1 MSAPRPAGAAALLL
15 ALAMAR
21 VAHSQPPVTA
31 APPLAAPRLSASGV
45 AWGSPAEPVP
55 VELEPW
61 RRSLDATA
69 SDSARMQAWRALVH
83 RPRWH
88 PFALRRLAALALQ
101 RRDSAAAETSLAALA
116 GLRGPWQWPALSDGA
131 ALAMARRDTAAALR
145 AVERVK
151 PDDWPDD
158 EHAQWLALD
167 ATLHAA
173 SGDTSGAIDRAHAA
187 IVRYPALPATAA
199 LLPRWET
206 WLKGQ
211 GRSPDAGELRA
222 AAEVDVFRLDRSAA
236 ARRLTEALAQL
247 HADTLAAER
256 AATGLRLGEVLRG
269 ARQYGDADRALGRAE
284 HDADP
289 PTLARIALERA
300 RVSRDGGKPDL
311 AVSRFGRAAELA
323 RDPGLRELCLW
334 ERARAQEQDG
344 EWSKARD
351 DYARVVA
358 LGRARAPEAALRAGL
373 LWYAEG
379 RADSARA
386 AWARGGSEGCAFWSA
401 VSLRHGAPAAADSA
415 LGEIAARPGF
425 TFYRAAA
432 RDTLGRSGW
441 PPSALPTPAVAS
453 GDETLDL
460 ARDLVSIGES
470 ADAALL
476 VQRWYAGDAR
486 LPSTSRT
493 VARRAGSLLFAAR
506 IAYAAG
512 RPSLAIQMARRAVDA
527 TPESSSAERWGL
539 VPWAY
544 PPAYDS
550 LITARTAPGTPGP
563 ERALL
568 FALIWQ
574 ESKFEPTA
582 RSRSDAIGLMQVRPQ
597 VASKMARTRR
607 EHPPG
612 AAGLMDPATNL
623 TFGIRLLNE
632 LSNGFDGQIALVLAG
647 YNAGPASANRWRGRT
662 RAGGAALQAEL
673 FEYGE
678 TEDYV
683 KSILGVRQAYREL
696 EPRAPDRARPAAQR

>member
-1 MSAPRPAGAAALLL
+1 VPA
-15 ALAMAR
+15 
-21 VAHSQPPVTA
+21 
-31 APPLAAPRLSASGV
+31 
-45 AWGSPAEPVP
+45 
-55 VELEPW
+55 ELEPW
-61 RRSLDATA
+61 RRSLEAATA
-69 SDSARMQAWRALVH
+69 SDTAQTRAWRALAR

-88 PFALRRLAALALQ
+88 AFALRRLAALSLA
-101 RRDSAAAETSLAALA
+101 RGDSAEAETSLVALA
-116 GLRGPWQWPALSDGA
+116 GLRGAWQWPALSDGA
-131 ALAMARRDTAAALR
+131 SLALARRDTAVALR
-145 AVERVK
+145 RIERVK

-167 ATLHAA
+167 ATLRAA
-173 SGDTSGAIDRAHAA
+173 TGDLSGAIDLAHGA
-187 IVRYPALPATAA
+187 IERFPALPATAA
-199 LLPRWET
+199 LLPRWEG
-206 WLKGQ
+206 WLAAQ
-211 GRSPDAGELRA
+211 GRRPDPGELRA
-222 AAEVDVFRLDRSAA
+222 AAEVDVFRADRTSA

-247 HADTLAAER
+247 RGDGLAAAR

-269 ARQYGDADRALGRAE
+269 ARRYGDADRALGRAE

-311 AVSRFGRAAELA
+311 AASRFGRAADLA
-323 RDPGLRELCLW
+323 LDPGLRELCFW
-334 ERARAQEQDG
+334 ERARELEQGG
-344 EWSKARD
+344 EWSKARA

-358 LGRARAPEAALRAGL
+358 LGRARAPEAALRTGL
-373 LWYAEG
+373 LWYVEG

-386 AWARGGSEGCAFWSA
+386 AWARGSTEACAFWSA
-401 VSLRHGAPAAADSA
+401 VSLRRSDPVAADSA
-415 LGEIAARPGF
+415 LGEIAARPGY

-432 RDTLGRSGW
+432 RDTLGRTGW
-441 PPSALPTPAVAS
+441 PPSALPSPAVAS

-486 LPSTSRT
+486 LPGTSRT
-493 VARRAGSLLFAAR
+493 VPRRAGPLLFAAR

-512 RPSLAIQMARRAVDA
+512 RPSLAIQIARRAVDA
-527 TPESSSAERWGL
+527 TPESLSAERWGL

-550 LITARTAPGTPGP
+550 LITARTAPGTSWP

-574 ESKFEPTA
+574 ESKFDPAA

-597 VASKMARTRR
+597 IASTMARVRR
-607 EHPPG
+607 ERPPG

-623 TFGIRLLNE
+623 TFGIRLLTE
-632 LSNGFDGQIALVLAG
+632 LHDAFDGQIALVLAG
-647 YNAGPASANRWRGRT
+647 YNAGPASANRWRDRI

-673 FEYGE
+673 FEYAE
-678 TEDYV
+678 TADYV

-696 EPRAPDRARPAAQR
+696 TPHALASAPPAAER